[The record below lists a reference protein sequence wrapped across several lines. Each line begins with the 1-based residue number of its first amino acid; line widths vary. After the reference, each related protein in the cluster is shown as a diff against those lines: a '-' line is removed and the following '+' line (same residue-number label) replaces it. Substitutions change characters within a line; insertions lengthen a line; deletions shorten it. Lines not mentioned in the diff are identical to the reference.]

1 MPNLVFL
8 ALIIAMKFMTKRIVG
23 YKSGHVLIYSMSSPL
38 LLHVAL
44 HTFALHSF
52 AFSMTDEDK
61 MSNIRLEN
69 TANQ

>member
-23 YKSGHVLIYSMSSPL
+23 YKSGYVLIYIVCVI

-52 AFSMTDEDK
+52 AFSLTDEYK
-61 MSNIRLEN
+61 MCNIRLEN
-69 TANQ
+69 SDNR